1 MARSRGGRGPF
12 SRGRT
17 DRRGGGVGTSAYRDR
32 VERGTDDMGAGQ
44 PDAVLDASQRAVL
57 DLPPGASAAVLGAPG
72 TGKTT
77 TLVELVADRVLQRG
91 LAPNQVLVLAPTRHA
106 ATRLRDRL
114 ALRLAVP
121 TTGPLARTPA
131 SFAFTIAR
139 RAATEAGAEP
149 PKLLTGGSQDAMLR
163 ELLEGHSLDRTGPAW
178 PEQLGD
184 EVREL
189 RTFRTELRELMMR
202 ATEFRIDPDRLRA
215 LGATQQHPEWIAAA
229 DFFDEYLAVVANS
242 TSPLLDPAE
251 LMAFATAAIATG
263 GPGDEVSGLRLL
275 VIDDLQEAT
284 ESILQL
290 VAAVAARGVPVI
302 AFGDPDVASN
312 SFRGGTAEAIGGLGG
327 RLGDPQLRR
336 LTLGTV
342 HRHGELLRRLVSNV
356 TDRIGA
362 AAAGP
367 QRRAAPCDCHREERQ
382 DGVVPEHGRPE
393 PVLVVE
399 AATPARQYATLA
411 REFREQHLL
420 GRVPWSEMA
429 VVVRSGALVP
439 AIAKAFALAEIPTR
453 TSLSGRPVRE
463 DPAARALLSLLEV
476 ALGRAELTAE
486 RAAELLLSPF
496 GRLDRLGLRKLRL
509 ALRQEELAG
518 GGTRS
523 SDALLVDAL
532 AAPGRVATI
541 DAKFGRAAA
550 SMGALLD
557 RVRTA
562 DRDGATIE
570 ELLWLVWERS
580 RLADPWFKEATSAG
594 VTAAEANRN
603 LDGVL
608 ALFTAARDFV
618 ERRPGDDARL
628 FLEALLDVEVPDDT
642 LTPRSHDDSV
652 LVTTP
657 SGVVGSEFEVVAVAG
672 LQEGVWPNLRLRGSL
687 LNPGGLVRV
696 ATGLSDAPID
706 ERRQV
711 LDDELR
717 MFALAVSRARR
728 RVVLAAVVNDDESRS
743 MFLSL
748 MPDGWGMLDSAHVLP
763 LSLRAL
769 TGRLRRELTTRNVP
783 EPARA
788 AAASALARLAG
799 EGLPGADPDDW
810 HGLLPPSTEDPL
822 FDLADEDVRVPISPS
837 KLEKFEES
845 PLNWFIDL
853 IAGDSPSVAMS
864 IGNVVHWAMESATGT
879 DPEQLWTAV
888 EGRWDELVF
897 EADWLGAQQRR
908 IARKMIDAV
917 AHYLKD
923 FEAEGGR
930 LVSAEGS
937 FRLEVDR
944 AQVRGK
950 IDRVE
955 QASDGRIVIVDLKT
969 GGYNLTASQVK
980 DHAQLSAYQLAYAEG
995 GLDGLGDDHKPG
1007 GARLLYVKK
1016 GVRAKPYRIAE
1027 QHPFGDE
1034 EHDAFRERIRN
1045 AAAAMAASGF
1055 EGLLEVDEYKPGE
1068 ARFRWHVVKAVSSD

>member
-1 MARSRGGRGPF
+1 MQRGLIEAGSAEPAAR
-12 SRGRT
+12 
-17 DRRGGGVGTSAYRDR
+17 
-32 VERGTDDMGAGQ
+32 Q
-44 PDAVLDASQRAVL
+44 LDASQQAVL
-57 DLPPGASAAVLGAPG
+57 DLPLDASASVLGAPG

-77 TLVELVADRVLQRG
+77 TLIELIAHRVLHRG
-91 LAPNQVLVLAPTRHA
+91 LSPDQVLVLAPTRLA

-114 ALRLAVP
+114 ALRLRVP

-131 SFAFTIAR
+131 SFAFALAR
-139 RAATEAGAEP
+139 RAAVEAGAEP
-149 PKLLTGGSQDAMLR
+149 PTLLTGGSQDAILR
-163 ELLEGHSLDRTGPAW
+163 ELLEGHLVDGTGPVW
-178 PEQLGD
+178 PEQLGE
-184 EVREL
+184 EVRSL

-202 ATEFRIDPDRLRA
+202 STEFRIGPEQLRA
-215 LGATQQHPEWIAAA
+215 AAADHKRPEWVAAA

-242 TSPLLDPAE
+242 TSPQLDPAE
-251 LMAFATAAIATG
+251 LMAFATAAVATG
-263 GPGDEVSGLRLL
+263 GPGDEVSSLRLL

-290 VAAVAARGVPVI
+290 ITAIAARGVPVI

-312 SFRGGTAEAIGGLGG
+312 SFRGGTAEAIGALAG
-327 RLGDPQLRR
+327 RLEDPALRR
-336 LTLGTV
+336 LTLATV
-342 HRHGELLRRLVSNV
+342 HRHGELLRGLVSNV
-356 TDRIGA
+356 TDRIGT

-367 QRRAAPCDCHREERQ
+367 QRRAAARPAPVAAGDA
-382 DGVVPEHGRPE
+382 DAGGVVPHGRRPE

-420 GRVPWSEMA
+420 GGVPWGEMA

-476 ALGRAELTAE
+476 ALGRADLTPE
-486 RAAELLLSPF
+486 RAADLLLSPF
-496 GRLDRLGLRKLRL
+496 GRLDRLSLRKLRL

-518 GGTRS
+518 AGTRS
-523 SDALLVDAL
+523 SDALLVEAL
-532 AAPGRVATI
+532 DAPGRVATI
-541 DAKFGRAAA
+541 DSRFGRAAA
-550 SMGALLD
+550 SMAALLD
-557 RVRTA
+557 RVRAA

-580 RLADPWFKEATSAG
+580 RLAEPWFKEATAAG

-608 ALFTAARDFV
+608 ALFTSARDFV
-618 ERRPGDDARL
+618 ERRPGDDPRL
-628 FLEALLDVEVPDDT
+628 FLEALLDAEVPDDT

-687 LNPGGLVRV
+687 LGPGALVRI

-717 MFALAVSRARR
+717 MFALAVSRARN
-728 RVVLAAVVNDDESRS
+728 RVVLSAVVNDDESRS

-748 MPDGWGMLDSAHVLP
+748 APEGAGMLDSANVLP
-763 LSLRAL
+763 LSLRGL
-769 TGRLRRELTTRNVP
+769 TGRLRRELTARHVP

-788 AAASALARLAG
+788 AAASGLARLAA
-799 EGLPGADPDDW
+799 EALPGADPVDW
-810 HGLLPPSTEDPL
+810 HGMLPPSSDDPL
-822 FDLADEDVRVPISPS
+822 FDLDDADVRVPVSPS
-837 KLEKFEES
+837 KLERFEES

-853 IAGDSPSVAMS
+853 VAGDSPSVAMS

-879 DPEQLWTAV
+879 DPEQLWSAV

-897 EADWLGAQQRR
+897 EAEWLGAQQRR
-908 IARKMIDAV
+908 IARRMIDAV
-917 AHYLKD
+917 AQYLKD

-937 FRLEVDR
+937 FKLEVDR
-944 AQVRGK
+944 AVVRGK

-955 QASDGRIVIVDLKT
+955 QASDGRVIIVDLKT
-969 GGYNLTASQVK
+969 GTYNLTAAQLK
-980 DHAQLSAYQLAYAEG
+980 DYAQLSAYQLAYADG
-995 GLDGLGDDHKPG
+995 GLDGLGEDHRPG
-1007 GARLLYVKK
+1007 GAKLLYVKK
-1016 GVRAKPYRIAE
+1016 GVKAKPYREAP
-1027 QHPFGDE
+1027 QPAFGAE
-1034 EHDAFRERIRN
+1034 EHDAFRERIRR
-1045 AAAAMAASGF
+1045 AATAMAASGF

>member
-1 MARSRGGRGPF
+1 MSAPAPIVNQVQRGLSEGIEG
-12 SRGRT
+12 GERT
-17 DRRGGGVGTSAYRDR
+17 TVPATR
-32 VERGTDDMGAGQ
+32 M
-44 PDAVLDASQRAVL
+44 LDESQRRVL
-57 DLPPGASAAVLGAPG
+57 ELPEHTSAAVLGAPG
-72 TGKTT
+72 SGKTT
-77 TLVELVADRVLQRG
+77 TLIELVAERVLERG
-91 LAPNQVLVLAPTRHA
+91 YAPDEVLVLAPTRLA

-114 ALRLAVP
+114 ALRLKVP

-131 SFAFTIAR
+131 SFAFSIAR
-139 RAATEAGAEP
+139 RAAVASGAEP
-149 PKLLTGGSQDAMLR
+149 LKLLTGGSQDAILR
-163 ELLEGHSLDRTGPAW
+163 ELLEGHAVDGTGPQW

-184 EVREL
+184 EVRLL

-202 ATEFRIDPDRLRA
+202 ATEFGIDPQRLRA
-215 LGATQQHPEWIAAA
+215 LGGREKHPEWIAAA
-229 DFFDEYLAVVANS
+229 DFLDEYIAVVANS
-242 TSPLLDPAE
+242 ASPQLDPAE
-251 LMAFATAAIATG
+251 LMAFATTAVAAAE
-263 GPGDEVSGLRLL
+263 PADEVSGLRLL
-275 VIDDLQEAT
+275 LLDDLQEAT

-290 VAAVAARGVPVI
+290 VAAIAARGVPVI

-312 SFRGGTAEAIGGLGG
+312 SFRGGTAEAIGSLAA
-327 RLGDPQLRR
+327 RLDDQDLVR

-342 HRHGELLRRLVSNV
+342 HRHGAELRRLVSNV
-356 TDRIGA
+356 TERIGT
-362 AAAGP
+362 AAAGA
-367 QRRAAPCDCHREERQ
+367 QRRAAARPA
-382 DGVVPEHGRPE
+382 PEAAAEPADAQPAAGEHPE
-393 PVLVVE
+393 QILLIE

-420 GRVPWSEMA
+420 AGVPWSEMA

-463 DPAARALLSLLEV
+463 DPAARALLSLLEIG
-476 ALGRAELTAE
+476 LGRAELTAE

-509 ALRQEELAG
+509 ALRTEELAG
-518 GGTRS
+518 GGNRS

-541 DAKFGRAAA
+541 DHRVGRAAEA
-550 SMGALLD
+550 MATVLD
-557 RVRTA
+557 KVRTA

-580 RLADPWFKEATSAG
+580 RLARPWFAEATSAG

-628 FLEALLDVEVPDDT
+628 FLEALLDAEVPDDT
-642 LTPRSHDDSV
+642 LSPRSHDESV

-687 LNPGGLVRV
+687 LNAGGLVRV
-696 ATGLSDAPID
+696 ATGLSGATID

-711 LDDELR
+711 LEDELR
-717 MFALAVSRARR
+717 MFALAVSRARS
-728 RVVLAAVVNDDESRS
+728 RVILSAVVNDDESRS

-748 MPDGWGMLDSAHVLP
+748 VPEGAGRLDSTSVLP
-763 LSLRAL
+763 LSLRAM
-769 TGRLRRELTTRNVP
+769 TGRLRRELSSGATGEQR
-783 EPARA
+783 RA

-799 EGLPGADPDDW
+799 EGIPGAAPEDW
-810 HGLLPPSTEDPL
+810 HGMLPPSTDEPL
-822 FDLADEDVRVPISPS
+822 FDLSDEDVRVPVSPS
-837 KLEKFEES
+837 KLERFEES

-853 IAGDSPSVAMS
+853 VAGDSPSVAMS

-879 DPEQLWTAV
+879 DPKELWSAV

-897 EADWLGAQQRR
+897 EADWLGTQQRR
-908 IARKMIDAV
+908 IARKMVDAV
-917 AHYLKD
+917 AHYLAE
-923 FEAEGGR
+923 FEREGGR

-937 FRLEVDR
+937 FTLEVDR
-944 AQVRGK
+944 AVVRGK

-955 QASDGRIVIVDLKT
+955 QASDGRVIIVDLKT
-969 GGYNLTASQVK
+969 GTYNLTAAQLK
-980 DHAQLSAYQLAYAEG
+980 DHAQLSAYQLAYASG
-995 GLDGLGDDHKPG
+995 GLEGLGDDHKPG

-1016 GVRAKPYRIAE
+1016 GVKAKPYRLAD
-1027 QHPFGDE
+1027 QPPFDTD
-1034 EHDAFRERIRN
+1034 EHDTFRDRIRE
-1045 AAAAMAASGF
+1045 AATAMAASGF

>member
-1 MARSRGGRGPF
+1 MKRG
-12 SRGRT
+12 SI
-17 DRRGGGVGTSAYRDR
+17 DA
-32 VERGTDDMGAGQ
+32 GAGQ
-44 PDAVLDASQRAVL
+44 PGAVLDASQRAVL
-57 DLPPGASAAVLGAPG
+57 EVPLDASAAVIGAPG

-77 TLVELVADRVLQRG
+77 TLVELVADRVLERG
-91 LAPNQVLVLAPTRHA
+91 IAPDQLLVLAPTRLA

-139 RAATEAGAEP
+139 RAAAEAGAEP
-149 PKLLTGGSQDAMLR
+149 PKLLTGGGQDAMLR
-163 ELLEGHSLDRTGPAW
+163 ELLEGHVVDGAGPSW
-178 PEQLGD
+178 PEQLGE
-184 EVREL
+184 EVRQL

-215 LGATQQHPEWIAAA
+215 HGAAHGHPEWIAAA

-251 LMAFATAAIATG
+251 LMAFATAAVATG
-263 GPGDEVSGLRLL
+263 GADDEVSGLKLL

-290 VAAVAARGVPVI
+290 ISAIAARGVPVI

-312 SFRGGTAEAIGGLGG
+312 SFRGGTAEAIGGLGA
-327 RLGDPQLRR
+327 RLGNPELRR

-356 TDRIGA
+356 TDRIGT

-367 QRRAAPCDCHREERQ
+367 QRRAAPCTDCCADERPA
-382 DGVVPEHGRPE
+382 GVVPDSGRPE
-393 PVLVVE
+393 PVLVIE

-420 GRVPWSEMA
+420 AGVPWGEMA

-439 AIAKAFALAEIPTR
+439 AIAKAFALAEIPAR

-463 DPAARALLSLLEV
+463 DPAARSLLSLLEV

-518 GGTRS
+518 GGSRS

-550 SMGALLD
+550 SMAELLD
-557 RVRTA
+557 RVRSA
-562 DRDGATIE
+562 DHDGATIE

-580 RLADPWFKEATSAG
+580 RLAEPWFREATSAG

-628 FLEALLDVEVPDDT
+628 FLEALLDAEVPDDT
-642 LTPRSHDDSV
+642 LSPRSSEDSV

-687 LNPGGLVRV
+687 LNAGGLVRV
-696 ATGLSDAPID
+696 ATGLSGAPID

-728 RVVLAAVVNDDESRS
+728 RVVLSAVVNDDESRS

-748 MPDGWGMLDSAHVLP
+748 MPEGWGMLDSTNVLP

-783 EPARA
+783 ESARA
-788 AAASALARLAG
+788 AAASALSRLAA
-799 EGLPGADPDDW
+799 EGLPGADPAGW
-810 HGLLPPSTEDPL
+810 HGLLPPSTVEPL
-822 FDLADEDVRVPISPS
+822 FDLEDDTVRVPISPS

-845 PLNWFIDL
+845 PLNWFIDQV
-853 IAGDSPSVAMS
+853 AGDSPSVAMS

-879 DPEQLWTAV
+879 DPEQLWSAV

-897 EADWLGAQQRR
+897 EAEWLGAQQRR
-908 IARKMIDAV
+908 IARRMIDAV
-917 AHYLKD
+917 AHYLRD

-937 FRLEVDR
+937 FKLEVDR
-944 AQVRGK
+944 AVVRGK

-955 QASDGRIVIVDLKT
+955 QAADGRVIIVDLKT
-969 GGYNLTASQVK
+969 GTYNLTASQVQ
-980 DHAQLSAYQLAYAEG
+980 DHAQLSAYQLAYADG

-1007 GARLLYVKK
+1007 GAKLLYVKK
-1016 GVRAKPYRIAE
+1016 GLKSKPYREAP
-1027 QHPFGDE
+1027 QRAFGDE
-1034 EHDAFRERIRN
+1034 EHDAFRERIR
-1045 AAAAMAASGF
+1045 AAATAMAASGF
-1055 EGLLEVDEYKPGE
+1055 EGLLEVDEFKPGE